1 MHIYQTIDEAVA
13 AVQSHNGSP
22 EDFELRMDEK
32 LLDALGVNMAIV
44 TDAIL
49 SKGWEP
55 NGFEDCD
62 GHRRFLYR

>member
-1 MHIYQTIDEAVA
+1 
-13 AVQSHNGSP
+13 
-22 EDFELRMDEK
+22 MDEK